1 MEQIFTHVYENKIW
15 GDNQNSDYSGSSG
28 GGSDTNYNKD
38 TYIPIFKKIILDKKI
53 TSVVDLGCG
62 DFRCGKLLYEDMD
75 VTYTGYD
82 TYQKVVEYNAKQ
94 FPSPKYSFH
103 HLDFYTYKEK
113 LEHADL
119 CILKDVLQ
127 HWSLEYIY
135 TFLDYIVQHKMF
147 KYVLIC
153 NCGYQKKHNTDIP
166 TGEFRPLSGQ
176 YFPLKKYNP
185 IVIGIYHTKEISILD
200 LKRTMEDEI
209 RDLKKEVYEL
219 KCMVK
224 KCMTS

>member
-1 MEQIFTHVYENKIW
+1 MEHIFTHVYENKVW
-15 GDNQNSDYSGSSG
+15 GDNQMCEYSGSSG
-28 GGSDTNYNKD
+28 GGSDANYNKK
-38 TYIPIFKKIILDKKI
+38 YIPIFKKIILDKKI

-62 DFRCGKLLYEDMD
+62 DFRCGKLLYDDLD

-82 TYQKVVEYNAKQ
+82 TYQKVVDYNSTQ

-113 LEHADL
+113 LQRADL

-127 HWSLEYIY
+127 HWSLENIY
-135 TFLDYIVQHKMF
+135 TFLDTIVIHKMF

-153 NCGYQKKHNTDIP
+153 NCGYQTQHNTDIP
-166 TGEFRPLSGQ
+166 IGAFRPLSCQ

-185 IVIGIYHTKEISILD
+185 IKIGVYHTKEISIIEI
-200 LKRTMEDEI
+200 KRTMEDDI
-209 RDLKKEVYEL
+209 LDLKKEVYEL
-219 KCMVK
+219 KRMLMK
-224 KCMTS
+224 S